1 MLKQAASNTFA
12 SISQPKRLKKIVA
25 ILVLVGILLQT
36 FNQVVIV
43 AQFYANR
50 AYIAKNL
57 CENKDKP
64 QMHCEGQCC
73 LKKRLAQEA
82 KQQAPGSSEQ
92 KTKEEVLLFY
102 SVANF
107 DIVHQTTFYV
117 SQVFVHYDEL
127 FTASYAASIFHP
139 PSFAA

>member
-1 MLKQAASNTFA
+1 FRSTFA
-12 SISQPKRLKKIVA
+12 LHHNKKLKKFVA
-25 ILVLVGILLQT
+25 ILALMGILLQT
-36 FNQVVIV
+36 FNQFVIV

-82 KQQAPGSSEQ
+82 KNQAPTSTEQ

-102 SVANF
+102 STSNF
-107 DIVHQTTFYV
+107 NIAH
-117 SQVFVHYDEL
+117 
-127 FTASYAASIFHP
+127 
-139 PSFAA
+139 